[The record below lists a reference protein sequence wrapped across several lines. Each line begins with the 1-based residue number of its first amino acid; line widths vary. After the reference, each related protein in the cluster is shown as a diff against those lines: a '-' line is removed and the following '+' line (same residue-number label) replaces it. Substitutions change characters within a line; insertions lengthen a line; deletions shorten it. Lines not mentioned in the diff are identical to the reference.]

1 MTVSDSLSL
10 LFKNEWPWVLSS
22 LFTKER
28 WWENCS
34 CSSLQKSDSEQI
46 TLVALYKRVTV
57 SKSLLLLFT
66 KKWQEGITLVNLE
79 KSPTWVIYLWLALL
93 FSNHKRCAKKNCSFY
108 HVFDSFLLTQNRFSQ
123 KTKEWIPNPEKPVLF
138 ISQKQRSA
146 NSCLLALPGSV
157 S

>member
-1 MTVSDSLSL
+1 MSAL
-10 LFKNEWPWVLSS
+10 LTLYKRAVV
-22 LFTKER
+22 R
-28 WWENCS
+28 NCS

-123 KTKEWIPNPEKPVLF
+123 KPKSEFPT
-138 ISQKQRSA
+138 QKNQYYLYLKSRG
-146 NSCLLALPGSV
+146 LLIAAY
-157 S
+157 